1 VNASLLAIF
10 RLRIGSRV
18 LSLFGSL
25 VILLAALPGLAQ
37 TNFSALNNRLQQAVA
52 RQSWA
57 EAIHLVDQM
66 IVAAPDQSSQL
77 RTYRDQLVRLKTHG
91 VGTPTSSVSVTGGNQ
106 STSSPLGATT
116 IKRRDH
122 GIPVVEVRMNSRV
135 RFEMMVDS
143 GASMTVIT
151 RPMAAALGITPAQIV
166 DEAHFSTANGTT
178 TMPIVYVKSIEVA
191 GLSTKMVPVAVAG
204 PEMEI
209 GLLGQ
214 DFLQQFD
221 VSIRKDAIEFHQ
233 RR

>member
-1 VNASLLAIF
+1 VNPSLLAIF
-10 RLRIGSRV
+10 QLKIGSRLLCLV
-18 LSLFGSL
+18 SSL
-25 VILLAALPGLAQ
+25 VILFAALPGLAQ
-37 TNFSALNNRLQQAVA
+37 TNFSALSNRLQQAVA
-52 RQSWA
+52 RQNWA

-66 IVAAPDQSSQL
+66 MVAAPDRASQL
-77 RTYRDQLVRLKTHG
+77 RTYRDQLVRLQTHG
-91 VGTPTSSVSVTGGNQ
+91 VGTPTSSVNSGNQ
-106 STSSPLGATT
+106 SASSPLGAAT

-151 RPMAAALGITPAQIV
+151 RPMAAALGITPAQVV
-166 DEAHFSTANGTT
+166 DEAYFSTANGTT
-178 TMPIVYVKSIEVA
+178 SMPIVYIKSIEVA

-204 PEMEI
+204 PDMEI

>member
-1 VNASLLAIF
+1 MNASLLAF
-10 RLRIGSRV
+10 FQLKIGSRF
-18 LSLFGSL
+18 LSLFSSL
-25 VILLAALPGLAQ
+25 VILFTALPGLAQ
-37 TNFSALNNRLQQAVA
+37 TNFSALSSRLQQAVA

-66 IVAAPDQSSQL
+66 MVAAPDRASQL
-77 RTYRDQLVRLKTHG
+77 RIYRDQLVRLKTHG
-91 VGTPTSSVSVTGGNQ
+91 VGTPTSSVSTGNQ
-106 STSSPLGATT
+106 SSAPSPLGATT

-122 GIPVVEVRMNSRV
+122 GIPVVEVRMNNRV

-151 RPMAAALGITPAQIV
+151 RPMAAALGITPAQII
-166 DEAHFSTANGTT
+166 DKAYFSTANGSTE
-178 TMPIVYVKSIEVA
+178 MPIVYIKSIEVA
-191 GLSTKMVPVAVAG
+191 GLSTTMVPVAVAG